1 MPYNL
6 KGRNVLITG
15 GSRGLGAL
23 LAEKFAH
30 EGSNIAVN
38 YNENEGRAR
47 QVADKVSKDY
57 GTKAVVIKGDVGV
70 LADCERIVEEAIKG
84 LGGLDVIISNAG
96 WTKFAEFGNL
106 DACHEE
112 DWDKMW
118 AVNCKANLHLLRKA
132 LPTLKSNPDGG
143 VFLVSASVAGIG
155 QTGSSMGYAVSKAA
169 AIHLMKCLA
178 GTQGPKIRVN
188 AVLPGLLLTEWGQRF
203 KPEQVQAVK
212 DKSLLK
218 METDLEDCAD
228 AYVAAAKNTSMTGQN
243 IQIDAGL
250 AMK

>member
-106 DACHEE
+106 DAC
-112 DWDKMW
+112 
-118 AVNCKANLHLLRKA
+118 
-132 LPTLKSNPDGG
+132 
-143 VFLVSASVAGIG
+143 
-155 QTGSSMGYAVSKAA
+155 Q
-169 AIHLMKCLA
+169 
-178 GTQGPKIRVN
+178 
-188 AVLPGLLLTEWGQRF
+188 
-203 KPEQVQAVK
+203 
-212 DKSLLK
+212 
-218 METDLEDCAD
+218 
-228 AYVAAAKNTSMTGQN
+228 
-243 IQIDAGL
+243 
-250 AMK
+250 